1 MFFGSSSVEEDSSS
15 SDPGLHRSPDDGSEG
30 VLSLTSITWE
40 LSLLLLLLLLYSVSS
55 DTGSLEL
62 ERKI

>member
-1 MFFGSSSVEEDSSS
+1 
-15 SDPGLHRSPDDGSEG
+15 

-40 LSLLLLLLLLYSVSS
+40 LSLLLLLLLYSVSS

>member
-40 LSLLLLLLLLYSVSS
+40 LSLLLLLLYSVSS